1 MTSETYYQ
9 SDILKIKTLK
19 EINEDLRRS
28 DFTNLMILSSDF
40 ISVIVSHFTHQDDEI
55 RELASRAMVIY
66 FFIYKKSEIC
76 NTELGRKNVIE
87 NAIIHDRLTLIDDE

>member
-55 RELASRAMVIY
+55 RELASRAMVSY
-66 FFIYKKSEIC
+66 FFLFIKSQ
-76 NTELGRKNVIE
+76 KYVIL
-87 NAIIHDRLTLIDDE
+87 NLVGKMS

>member
-1 MTSETYYQ
+1 MESKLSNDRLIGAHRKKLDYVPSPADTLQFAYGDRRYEKMTSETYYQ

-40 ISVIVSHFTHQDDEI
+40 ISVIVSHFTH
-55 RELASRAMVIY
+55 
-66 FFIYKKSEIC
+66 
-76 NTELGRKNVIE
+76 
-87 NAIIHDRLTLIDDE
+87 